1 MADITK
7 KQVSDLIKRSNKILI
22 LPSSPIDG
30 DCLGSAL
37 ALYLVLK
44 KLDKEVTV
52 VCSDDVPELYSFLPS
67 ISVVGNQLLSSND
80 FIITLDTKMFR

>member
-7 KQVSDLIKRSNKILI
+7 KQVTELIKRSSKILI

-37 ALYLVLK
+37 SLYMVFK

-52 VCSDDVPELYSFLPS
+52 VCSDTVPELYSFLPN
-67 ISVVGNQLLSSND
+67 INVVGNKLVSSND
-80 FIITLDTKMFR
+80 FIVENI